1 MKKLKFLDC
10 YEVTKEERQMIADDS
25 QFHDVVKMDDEKSNE
40 NASRRR
46 EEENGNDNY
55 TPLTQ
60 VDTNKYDKQDTKG
73 RVTILDEFSVICFN

>member
-25 QFHDVVKMDDEKSNE
+25 LFLDVVTLDEKSNGNSRRKEEE
-40 NASRRR
+40 NAS
-46 EEENGNDNY
+46 DNY

-60 VDTNKYDKQDTKG
+60 VDTNKYDKQDAKG
-73 RVTILDEFSVICFN
+73 SGRGF